1 MVARKALALLPPD
14 SPELSGVYSGLGN
27 ILRDSYDHSR
37 TVEQTPN
44 VQDLQDAIQAYR
56 DAIRTNKEEMA
67 SNSIIS
73 LSNLSTVLLERYD
86 VFGRPDDLEEAR
98 KGCEKACREGLKLK
112 PNVVRGTHVH
122 GEIMMVIWAT
132 GLKLL
137 RPMAMPYGRTRA
149 FIKFNCSR
157 PRKRAP

>member
-1 MVARKALALLPPD
+1 MLFR
-14 SPELSGVYSGLGN
+14 S
-27 ILRDSYDHSR
+27 
-37 TVEQTPN
+37 
-44 VQDLQDAIQAYR
+44 
-56 DAIRTNKEEMA
+56 EEMA

-137 RPMAMPYGRTRA
+137 RPMTMPYGAREPLSSS
-149 FIKFNCSR
+149 I
-157 PRKRAP
+157 APGRERGLLK